1 MITNRMRSLEVDV
14 GVVPA
19 AVQRGQTTDPGDAS
33 LPSQKV
39 DTAVQYYVAEII
51 AQLQLIWCL

>member
-1 MITNRMRSLEVDV
+1 MRSLEVDV